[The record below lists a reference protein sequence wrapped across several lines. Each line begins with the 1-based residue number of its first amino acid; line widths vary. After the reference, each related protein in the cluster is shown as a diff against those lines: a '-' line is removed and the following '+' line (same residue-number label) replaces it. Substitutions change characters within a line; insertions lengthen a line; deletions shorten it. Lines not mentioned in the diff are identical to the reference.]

1 MIIISNHK
9 LKYKIKI
16 HSAVNFDNNIDLTH
30 YKCYTV
36 NAIKKQGDEKMK
48 TVIKITAV
56 IMVLAT
62 VVVLFTSCG
71 NTLNGTYKPADGV
84 GSLTFDKDGN
94 VKGELF
100 GITMSGTYSIDKDEI
115 RFEKETI
122 LGIGGTLTY
131 SFEKSGKTIII
142 DGKEYVKE

>member
-1 MIIISNHK
+1 
-9 LKYKIKI
+9 
-16 HSAVNFDNNIDLTH
+16 
-30 YKCYTV
+30 
-36 NAIKKQGDEKMK
+36 MK
-48 TVIKITAV
+48 TAVKIIAV

-62 VVVLFTSCG
+62 ITVLFASCG
-71 NTLNGTYKPADGV
+71 KTLNGTYKPADGA

-100 GITMSGTYSIDKDEI
+100 GITLSGTYSIDKDEI
-115 RFEKETI
+115 KFEKETV

>member
-1 MIIISNHK
+1 MK
-9 LKYKIKI
+9 L
-16 HSAVNFDNNIDLTH
+16 
-30 YKCYTV
+30 
-36 NAIKKQGDEKMK
+36 MK
-48 TVIKITAV
+48 TAVKIIAV

-62 VVVLFTSCG
+62 ITVLFASCG
-71 NTLNGTYKPADGV
+71 KTLNGTYKPTDGV

-100 GITMSGTYSIDKDEI
+100 GITLSGTYSIDKDEI
-115 RFEKETI
+115 KFEKETV

>member
-1 MIIISNHK
+1 
-9 LKYKIKI
+9 
-16 HSAVNFDNNIDLTH
+16 
-30 YKCYTV
+30 
-36 NAIKKQGDEKMK
+36 MK
-48 TVIKITAV
+48 TAIRIIAV

-62 VVVLFTSCG
+62 VAVLFTSCG
-71 NTLNGTYKPADGV
+71 NTLNGTYKPTDGA

-100 GITMSGTYSIDKDEI
+100 GFTISGTYSIDKDQI
-115 RFEKETI
+115 KFEKETV